1 MKRVL
6 AALPP
11 FAYPTLER
19 VLGGRADVLPVHS
32 LYGAKALLQ
41 AEPDISLIVCGVH
54 FDESRMFDLLRH
66 AHELY
71 PHIPFVCCRILEMRL
86 PRISIEAVAVSVLQ
100 LGAAA
105 FFDFPARARE
115 VGRDAADEE
124 FRSLL
129 LGQLP
134 TGRLRAG

>member
-11 FAYPTLER
+11 FAIPTFER
-19 VLGGRADVLPVHS
+19 VLAGSVDVLRVHS

-41 AEPDISLIVCGVH
+41 SDPDISLVVCGMH
-54 FDESRMFDLLRH
+54 FDESRMFDLLRY
-66 AHELY
+66 AREAY
-71 PHIPFVCCRILEMRL
+71 PDMPFVCCRILEMQL
-86 PRISIEAVAVSVLQ
+86 PRISIEAAAISAVS

-105 FFDFPARARE
+105 FFDFPTRARE

-124 FRSLL
+124 FRNVLVRH
-129 LGQLP
+129 LP
-134 TGRLRAG
+134 DARAGN